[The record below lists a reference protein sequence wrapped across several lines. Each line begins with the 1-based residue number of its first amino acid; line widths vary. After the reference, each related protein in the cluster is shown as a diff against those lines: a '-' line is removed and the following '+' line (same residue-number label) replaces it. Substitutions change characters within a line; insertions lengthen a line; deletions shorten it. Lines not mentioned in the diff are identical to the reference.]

1 MMEEK
6 PKPIRVQE
14 IDWSATFVWLKLAGA
29 FRLAVHPPKLFL
41 CLMLVLLL
49 YLGGWVLDASL
60 PGRSVYPGELNR
72 YATMSAE
79 SFGFWV
85 EGQRLAVRGRLYGEL
100 SGLGGISGIVG
111 LGMRPDLETR
121 EPVRQVVRAINEH
134 YSSEYQRLISMD
146 PPLGKDELQR
156 RVTNLQKQRADRLH
170 QVRLQRP
177 RGPFA
182 AALEAQIGGFEK
194 LIRAAIALDFG
205 VQQLISDTPAPS
217 NTVVGALRQMLVT
230 VPSWMWAQHRL
241 FLMVYLIYGLGLWA
255 ILGGAVARMNALHAC
270 RDLRL
275 SPSKAVAF
283 AGRRWVWL
291 VGTPLLPL
299 VLAFGMGLVL
309 TLSGFIFYNWPV
321 LDVVGALLFGLSLIL
336 GVLIAVLLV
345 GWVLSVSLFYPALAV
360 EGTDAFD
367 AVSRCYNYVLGRP
380 WRWLFY
386 NVLALVY
393 GAVCYIFVATL
404 VFITLWVTRYF
415 ISVGVFRE
423 ADLGVDRFEAILPL
437 PRFGA
442 LAYNTDLWL
451 LGITGKVSAI
461 VISIW
466 VYALVGL
473 LAAFAISYFLA
484 ANTWVYLLLRRS
496 ADGTEFDEVNLDSTK
511 ADVNDTV
518 TAAPKDDPS
527 AA

>member
-14 IDWSATFVWLKLAGA
+14 IDWSATFTWLKLAGA

-79 SFGFWV
+79 SFRFWV
-85 EGQRLAVRGRLYGEL
+85 EGQSQAVKGRMYGEL
-100 SGLGGISGIVG
+100 SGIRGIGG
-111 LGMRPDLETR
+111 LGLRPDLETR
-121 EPVRQVVRAINEH
+121 EPVREVVKAINEH
-134 YSSEYQRLISMD
+134 YSSEYQRLVTMD
-146 PPLGKDELQR
+146 PALEKDELDR
-156 RVTNLQKQRADRLH
+156 RVTSLQKQRADRL
-170 QVRLQRP
+170 QSVRLMRP

-182 AALEAQIGGFEK
+182 AALEAQISGFEK

-205 VQQLISDTPAPS
+205 VKELLSDSPAPS

-230 VPSWMWAQHRL
+230 VPAWMWAEHRF
-241 FLMVYLIYGLGLWA
+241 FLILYLIYGLGLWA

-270 RDLRL
+270 RDVRL

-291 VGTPLLPL
+291 VGTPMLPL
-299 VLAFGMGLVL
+299 VLSFVLGLVL

-321 LDVVGALLFGLSLIL
+321 LDVVGSLLFGLSLVL
-336 GVLIAVLLV
+336 GVVIAVLLV
-345 GWVLSVSLFYPALAV
+345 GWLLSVSLFYPALAV

-393 GAVCYIFVATL
+393 GAVCYVFVATL
-404 VFITLWVTRYF
+404 VFVTLWVTRFF
-415 ISVGVFRE
+415 IGVGVFRE
-423 ADLGVDRFEAILPL
+423 ADLGVGRFEAILPM

-496 ADGTEFDEVNLDSTK
+496 ADGTEFDEINLDAAK
-511 ADVNDTV
+511 ADVNDTAK
-518 TAAPKDDPS
+518 AAPKEDPS